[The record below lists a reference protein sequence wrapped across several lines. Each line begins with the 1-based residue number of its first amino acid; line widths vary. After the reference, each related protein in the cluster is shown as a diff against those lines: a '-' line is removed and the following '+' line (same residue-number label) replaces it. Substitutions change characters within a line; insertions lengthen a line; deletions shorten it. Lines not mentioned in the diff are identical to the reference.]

1 MIRFS
6 FLIVLLIALISSC
19 SVVRNLPYSRIPVDI
34 SSDRNKVFCQIG
46 NEVVPFNVKSLS
58 LHFFDSL
65 FPIIT
70 SQSSQDFQS
79 WQRMCMGDTVYSS
92 LLSAD
97 EYIEWSRT
105 MNNLIKRHSVNFD
118 SVIFSIPGKLIAY
131 FEETRNIDEMRPNID
146 CVISSSGE
154 FMRRYNEPDF
164 NYSPSFVRTYYNDVI
179 FREFIKDRIC
189 NMTIAID
196 RIYLRDNDKI
206 LCVMYL
212 STGKYYH
219 NSSYRFYD
227 PIENELMIVEFLY
240 RECDP
245 ISIGVLNAL
254 RMNYRNRL
262 LLKKGTEKSK

>member
-1 MIRFS
+1 
-6 FLIVLLIALISSC
+6 
-19 SVVRNLPYSRIPVDI
+19 
-34 SSDRNKVFCQIG
+34 
-46 NEVVPFNVKSLS
+46 
-58 LHFFDSL
+58 
-65 FPIIT
+65 
-70 SQSSQDFQS
+70 
-79 WQRMCMGDTVYSS
+79 MGDTVYSS

-146 CVISSSGE
+146 CVIYSSGE

-196 RIYLRDNDKI
+196 
-206 LCVMYL
+206 
-212 STGKYYH
+212 
-219 NSSYRFYD
+219 
-227 PIENELMIVEFLY
+227 
-240 RECDP
+240 
-245 ISIGVLNAL
+245 
-254 RMNYRNRL
+254 
-262 LLKKGTEKSK
+262 